1 MTNASQVSL
10 QAVDDVELTFLVDNT
25 IEWRVMTR
33 LPPGFVPEVP
43 NHLVERDVPV
53 DDETGCKILDLENY
67 CCGAHGFSVL
77 IKTTVG
83 NETHTTLFDT
93 GPESKSIARNI
104 ASLKVDTTPIEAVIL
119 SHWHADH
126 SGGILELL
134 RIRQSQ
140 TQNAEQT
147 AKISVDLHPS
157 RPEARGIAIPP
168 NYDKIICRLPPDP
181 TFDEIKALGGD
192 VDLHN
197 EPHTVA
203 GGQVFVSGEIPRVIK
218 WEEGLFGAVRWVD
231 KSDER
236 EESAQGTL
244 GKPATGDGKWVKE
257 DHIMDERYAAI
268 DVKGKGLIVFSA
280 CSHAG
285 ICNVITDAVKTLNR
299 PIYMVIGGLHLAP
312 PDQVYRIAPTVE
324 FLSKSLVPA
333 PTYVLPMHCSGF
345 RAKVALENA
354 LGEGCVPAGV
364 GIKVLVKG
372 DEEAEKVIR
381 APEIRETKWE
391 PKK

>member
-1 MTNASQVSL
+1 MSIVPSIYL
-10 QAVDDVELTFLVDNT
+10 KAVDKVEITFLVDNSV
-25 IEWRVMTR
+25 ERMTR
-33 LPPGFVPEVP
+33 LPPGFLHEVHS
-43 NHLVERDVPV
+43 HLFHPSAPV
-53 DDETGCKILDLENY
+53 DEETGCKILDLENY

-77 IKTTVG
+77 IKTKIG
-83 NETHTTLFDT
+83 DETHTTLFDT

-104 ASLKVDTTPIEAVIL
+104 ASLNVDTSPIETVVL

-140 TQNAEQT
+140 AAEKT
-147 AKISVDLHPS
+147 GPAASSPANNTIAVDLHPS
-157 RPEARGIAIPP
+157 RPDARGIAVPP
-168 NYDKIICRLPPDP
+168 PTYDKVICRLPPDP
-181 TFDEIKALGGD
+181 TFQEIRDLGAE
-192 VDLHN
+192 VSLHD

-203 GGQVFVSGEIPRVIK
+203 GGQVFVSGEIPRVVK
-218 WEEGLFGAVRWVD
+218 WEEGLFGAVRWVG
-231 KSDER
+231 KNDER
-236 EESAQGTL
+236 EESGQGTT

-285 ICNVITDAVKTLNR
+285 ICNVITDAVKSLNR
-299 PIYMVIGGLHLAP
+299 PIYMIIGGLHLAP

-324 FLSKSLVPA
+324 FISKSLRPA
-333 PTYVLPMHCSGF
+333 PTYILPMHCTGF
-345 RAKVALENA
+345 KAKIALEQE

-364 GIKVLVKG
+364 GMKVSSVFLRL
-372 DEEAEKVIR
+372 E
-381 APEIRETKWE
+381 
-391 PKK
+391 